1 MEAEIAKSACR
12 KIRVAGF
19 RAGIYIRIMATIDV
33 LLLLALSAIWGG
45 SFIFMRYLAPLIGP
59 VATADMRMFI
69 AGVFM
74 ALLFLAVGFK
84 PEWRKNWKHYLVIG
98 VLNSAVP
105 FLLYSMAA
113 LHLPASMEA
122 IFNSMSPMFG
132 AVFSA
137 IWLKEALTA
146 RKVTGL
152 LLGVAGVVVMS
163 SLGGLDA
170 SAATILSVVACVC
183 APMCYGLAGI
193 YIKKRAGG
201 VKPVAIAGGSQLAGG
216 LALMPFLLAAP
227 PPAGA
232 ITVQAALLVAAFA
245 LLCSALAYLIYYRLI
260 ASVGPT
266 KALTVTFLI
275 PVFAMFW
282 GFLFLGEAITG
293 SMLAGCA
300 VILVGTFLVAA
311 PRRRTVAQA

>member
-1 MEAEIAKSACR
+1 
-12 KIRVAGF
+12 
-19 RAGIYIRIMATIDV
+19 
-33 LLLLALSAIWGG
+33 
-45 SFIFMRYLAPLIGP
+45 
-59 VATADMRMFI
+59 
-69 AGVFM
+69 
-74 ALLFLAVGFK
+74 
-84 PEWRKNWKHYLVIG
+84 
-98 VLNSAVP
+98 
-105 FLLYSMAA
+105 
-113 LHLPASMEA
+113 
-122 IFNSMSPMFG
+122 
-132 AVFSA
+132 
-137 IWLKEALTA
+137 
-146 RKVTGL
+146 
-152 LLGVAGVVVMS
+152 
-163 SLGGLDA
+163 
-170 SAATILSVVACVC
+170 
-183 APMCYGLAGI
+183 
-193 YIKKRAGG
+193 
-201 VKPVAIAGGSQLAGG
+201 
-216 LALMPFLLAAP
+216 MPFLLAAP